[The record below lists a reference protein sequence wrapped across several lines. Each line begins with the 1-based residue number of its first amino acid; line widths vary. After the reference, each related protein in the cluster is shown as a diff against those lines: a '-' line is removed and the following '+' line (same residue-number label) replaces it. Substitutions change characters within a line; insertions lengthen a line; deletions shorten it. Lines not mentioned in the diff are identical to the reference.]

1 MNDVHRE
8 KNVDLVFC
16 IDATSGMENFF
27 NVLKDH
33 INMDFVEYLCDTAL
47 SHRTAIGSLRIKLVV
62 FRDYLDN
69 NPMYITRFFELPSE
83 IDELEK
89 EIKALESYGGS
100 DEPENGLEALY
111 YAFTSEWNNKDAA
124 RHITVLFTDADALD
138 LNERKDCQSYPTDMV
153 DQEGLLSIWN
163 KLDNKAKRLI
173 VYAPSRSRYEAFV
186 DNTNRSIFYPVE
198 KDNGLNDLD
207 FEDIFTSIM
216 NAIEAI

>member
-1 MNDVHRE
+1 MSDVHRE

-16 IDATSGMENFF
+16 IDATAGMDNFF
-27 NVLKDH
+27 NTLKDH
-33 INMDFVEYLCDTAL
+33 INMDFVEALSDTAI

-62 FRDYLDN
+62 FRDYLDT

-89 EIKALESYGGS
+89 EIKALESYGGG
-100 DEPENGLEALY
+100 DEPDNGLEALY
-111 YAFTSEWNNKDAA
+111 YAFTSEWNNKECA

-138 LNERKDCQSYPTDMV
+138 LNERKDYQSYPTDMV
-153 DQEGLLSIWN
+153 DEEGLLSIWN
-163 KLDNKAKRLI
+163 KLDSGAKRLI
-173 VYAPSRSRYEAFV
+173 VYAPSRSRYESFV

-207 FEDIFTSIM
+207 YEDIFTSIM